1 MQRRQFLYNTLAGA
15 VALPSSRTLFAQA
28 PVAQAP
34 LGQTPPGQTPAA
46 QAVANRDQFTASKL
60 RGVNLG
66 GWLLLEKW
74 MTPSLFKDTTAPD
87 EYELSRA
94 LGNKAAAH
102 LNRHRETFI
111 TEEDFRWIKARG
123 LNAIRLP
130 IGYWALDAP
139 KPFVSAA
146 RFVDWAFAQAK
157 QHGLKVLLD
166 LHGAPGSQNAWDH
179 SGRSGTL
186 GWHTDAANIQS
197 TLRVIES
204 LAERYG
210 THPNLYGIEL
220 LNEPRWDVPIDLLKA
235 YYRDAYQRVRA
246 HTGKRVA
253 VVIHDGFRPFEWK
266 SFLTEPEASH
276 VVLDTHLYQAY
287 TDEDRKRSPMEHV
300 AFALDRKKH
309 LDAMSGQL
317 WTMVGEWSIAL
328 PSEIWKGRNSFEIE
342 NAKRAYGAAQLLSY
356 DTTQGWFYWNYKL
369 EYDSDWSFRHC
380 VQHGLMP
387 DNYADRTR
395 AA

>member
-1 MQRRQFLYNTLAGA
+1 MTASRQ
-15 VALPSSRTLFAQA
+15 LFAQNPA
-28 PVAQAP
+28 PIA
-34 LGQTPPGQTPAA
+34 T
-46 QAVANRDQFTASKL
+46 RDQFASTKL

-74 MTPSLFKDTTAPD
+74 MTPSVFKDTTAPD

-94 LGNKAAAH
+94 LGDKAAAH
-102 LNRHRETFI
+102 MNRHRETFI
-111 TEEDFRWIKARG
+111 TAADFAWIKARG

-130 IGYWALDAP
+130 IGYWAIDAP
-139 KPFVSAA
+139 APFVSCA
-146 RFVDWAFAQAK
+146 RFVDFAFEQAK
-157 QHGLKVLLD
+157 LHGLQVLLD

-179 SGRSGTL
+179 SGQAGKL

-197 TLRVIES
+197 TLRAMEG

-210 THPNLYGIEL
+210 RHPNLYGIEL
-220 LNEPRWDVPIDLLKA
+220 LNEPRWDVPIEILKT
-235 YYRDAYQRVRA
+235 YYRDAYKRVRF

-253 VVIHDGFRPFEWK
+253 VVIHDGFRPSEWK
-266 SFLTEPEASH
+266 NFLTEPEASH

-287 TDEDRKRSPMEHV
+287 TDEDRKRSPIEHV

-328 PSEIWKGRNSFEIE
+328 PSEIWKDRKSFEIE

-369 EYDSDWSFRHC
+369 EYASDWNFRHC
-380 VQHGLMP
+380 VETGLMP
-387 DNYADRTR
+387 NNYTDRTN
-395 AA
+395 AAEFPINTH